1 MHFFNIS
8 QTFKTTLTSSGI
20 SFVSHYLIKTCWR
33 HQCPLQLCITII
45 IIIIISAS
53 HFSKQISIP
62 DLTKLLNTVL
72 HIIYIQRWAGD
83 VQRDILISSTGTRKP
98 RSASFLSTNVVAG
111 GCVWVLHTL
120 HHKPWGFTSFLFQIK
135 IKSTLL
141 QHIPLDKIKLE
152 RDFVLKLAMF
162 KI

>member
-8 QTFKTTLTSSGI
+8 DIQNTLMSSGI
-20 SFVSHYLIKTCWR
+20 SFVPHYLIKTCWR
-33 HQCPLQLCITII
+33 HQWPLQFCI

-53 HFSKQISIP
+53 HFWKQISIP

-72 HIIYIQRWAGD
+72 HIIYIQRRAGD
-83 VQRDILISSTGTRKP
+83 VQRDILISSAGTRKP
-98 RSASFLSTNVVAG
+98 LSASFLSTNLVAG

-120 HHKPWGFTSFLFQIK
+120 HHKLRGLTSFLFQIK
-135 IKSTLL
+135 IKSMLL

-152 RDFVLKLAMF
+152 QDFVLKWATF